1 MTEEHSTLD
10 LDYDRILLEDV
21 FDSPNLRYV
30 SLYMYIIRKDL
41 FQDLLDDDI
50 IEQFETITSLD
61 EPTVENLIRICTGD
75 FIRALFQYKFITN
88 IRSYKIFQSK
98 GNDVKIKFAKGL
110 NLTHEDISDSEEEVH
125 IFFNEVYLERVLAP
139 IIPEMTQTRILESLE
154 RLRAMMCPKSSMIH
168 ELVHKYG
175 DFYVIDDDFYYIIE
189 EFGNPYQA
197 LRIEL
202 MIRAMSKKYKEIES
216 NINKVLTQ
224 FDSSIVKSPIMKK
237 LKQAKEKGKED
248 YVKYLVEKSRK
259 KTLPQKFWIEFPEN
273 EIPDKYIEWK
283 NSLNQLFKL
292 KLNFFDIDLKMD
304 ELRAHYS
311 GKNQKMTYI
320 EFIQKSTYDE
330 DDISEKIKN
339 LLIDA
344 RNSLKEISEKLEK
357 YPRKKMKLLN
367 LDIERMIIEKGLD
380 EEEED

>member
-1 MTEEHSTLD
+1 MTEEHTTLD
-10 LDYDRILLEDV
+10 LEYDRMLLEDV

-75 FIRALFQYKFITN
+75 FIKALFQYKLITN
-88 IRSYKIFQSK
+88 IRSYEMFQSK
-98 GNDVKIKFAKGL
+98 GNDVKIRFAKGL
-110 NLTHEDISDSEEEVH
+110 KLTHDEISESEEEVH

-139 IIPEMTQTRILESLE
+139 VVQEMTQTRIRESLE
-154 RLRAMMCPKSSMIH
+154 RLRAMMCPKSSIIH

-175 DFYVIDDDFYYIIE
+175 DFYVIDDDFFYIIE

-197 LRIEL
+197 LRIEI

-216 NINKVLTQ
+216 NINGVLKQ
-224 FDSSIVKSPIMKK
+224 FESSIVKAPIMKK
-237 LKQAKEKGKED
+237 LKQAKEKGIED

-259 KTLPQKFWIEFPEN
+259 KTLPHKFWVEFPEN
-273 EIPDKYIEWK
+273 EIPDNYLKWK
-283 NSLNQLFKL
+283 NSLNELFKL
-292 KLNFFDIDLKMD
+292 KLIFIDIDLKMD

-311 GKNQKMTYI
+311 GKNQKMTYLK
-320 EFIQKSTYDE
+320 FIQKSTYDE
-330 DDISEKIKN
+330 DNISEKIKN

-344 RNSLKEISEKLEK
+344 RNSLKEVSEKLEK
-357 YPRKKMKLLN
+357 YPKKEMKLLN

-380 EEEED
+380 EED

>member
-1 MTEEHSTLD
+1 MTEDHTTLD
-10 LDYDRILLEDV
+10 LEYDRMLLEDV

-41 FQDLLDDDI
+41 FQDLLDDDV

-61 EPTVENLIRICTGD
+61 EPTVEDITRICTGD
-75 FIRALFQYKFITN
+75 FIKALFQYKMITN
-88 IRSYKIFQSK
+88 LRSYEIFQSK
-98 GNDVKIKFAKGL
+98 GNDFKIRFAKGL
-110 NLTHEDISDSEEEVH
+110 NLTHDELSESEEEVH
-125 IFFNEVYLERVLAP
+125 IFFNEAYLERILNP
-139 IIPEMTQTRILESLE
+139 IIPEMTQTRIHESLE

-202 MIRAMSKKYKEIES
+202 MIRAMSSKYKEIES
-216 NINKVLTQ
+216 NINEVLKQ
-224 FDSSIVKSPIMKK
+224 YDSSIVKAPIMKK

-248 YVKYLVEKSRK
+248 YVKYLIDKSRK
-259 KTLPQKFWIEFPEN
+259 KTLPHKFWVEFPDI
-273 EIPDKYIEWK
+273 EIPDNYVKWK
-283 NSLNQLFKL
+283 DSLNQLFNLKL
-292 KLNFFDIDLKMD
+292 KFIDIDLKMD

-311 GKNQKMTYI
+311 GKNQKMTYLK
-320 EFIQKSTYDE
+320 FIQKSTYDE
-330 DDISEKIKN
+330 DNISERIKT
-339 LLIDA
+339 LLIEA
-344 RNSLKEISEKLEK
+344 RNSLKEVSENLEK
-357 YPRKKMKLLN
+357 YPKKEMKLLN

-380 EEEED
+380 EEED

>member
-1 MTEEHSTLD
+1 MTEEHTTLD
-10 LDYDRILLEDV
+10 LEYDRMLLEDV

-61 EPTVENLIRICTGD
+61 EPTVEDLTRICTGD
-75 FIRALFQYKFITN
+75 FIKGLFQYKLITN
-88 IRSYKIFQSK
+88 IRSYEIFQSK
-98 GNDVKIKFAKGL
+98 ENHVKIRLAKGL
-110 NLTHEDISDSEEEVH
+110 KLTHDDISDSEEEVH
-125 IFFNEVYLERVLAP
+125 IFFNENYLERVLAP
-139 IIPEMTQTRILESLE
+139 IIPEMTQTLIHESLE
-154 RLRAMMCPKSSMIH
+154 RLRAMMCPKSSKIH

-175 DFYVIDDDFYYIIE
+175 DFYVIDDDFFYIIE

-202 MIRAMSKKYKEIES
+202 MIRAMSNKYKEIER
-216 NINKVLTQ
+216 NINEILKQ
-224 FDSSIVKSPIMKK
+224 FESTIIKAPIMKK

-248 YVKYLVEKSRK
+248 YVKYLVDKSRK
-259 KTLPQKFWIEFPEN
+259 KTLPHKFLLEFPEN
-273 EIPDKYIEWK
+273 EIPDNYIVWK

-292 KLNFFDIDLKMD
+292 KLNFIDIDIKMD
-304 ELRAHYS
+304 ELRALYA
-311 GKNQKMTYI
+311 GKNQKMTYLK
-320 EFIQKSTYDE
+320 FIQKSTYDE
-330 DDISEKIKN
+330 DNISEKIKT

-344 RNSLKEISEKLEK
+344 RNSLKEVSEQLEK
-357 YPRKKMKLLN
+357 YPKKEMKILN

-380 EEEED
+380 EEED

>member
-1 MTEEHSTLD
+1 MTEEHTTLD
-10 LDYDRILLEDV
+10 LEYDRMLLEDV

-41 FQDLLDDDI
+41 FQDLLDDDV

-61 EPTVENLIRICTGD
+61 EPTVGDLVRICTRD

-88 IRSYKIFQSK
+88 IRSYKMFQSK
-98 GNDVKIKFAKGL
+98 GNDVKIRFAKGL
-110 NLTHEDISDSEEEVH
+110 NLTHDEISESEEEVH
-125 IFFNEVYLERVLAP
+125 IFFNEVYLERVLAL

-175 DFYVIDDDFYYIIE
+175 DYYVIDDDFYYIIE

-202 MIRAMSKKYKEIES
+202 MIRAMSKKYKEIER
-216 NINKVLTQ
+216 NINEVLNQ
-224 FDSSIVKSPIMKK
+224 FESSIVKAPIMKK

-259 KTLPQKFWIEFPEN
+259 KTLPVKFRVEFPEN
-273 EIPDKYIEWK
+273 EIPDNYLEWK
-283 NSLNQLFKL
+283 NSLNNLIKF
-292 KLNFFDIDLKMD
+292 KLNFNDIDIKMD
-304 ELRAHYS
+304 ELRGFYS

-320 EFIQKSTYDE
+320 NFIQKSTYDE
-330 DDISEKIKN
+330 DNISEKIKN

-344 RNSLKEISEKLEK
+344 RNSLKEVSEKLEK
-357 YPRKKMKLLN
+357 YPKKDMKLLN
-367 LDIERMIIEKGLD
+367 LEIERMIIEKGLD
-380 EEEED
+380 EEEE

>member
-1 MTEEHSTLD
+1 MTEEHTTLD
-10 LDYDRILLEDV
+10 LEYDRMLLEDV

-75 FIRALFQYKFITN
+75 FIKALFQYKLITN
-88 IRSYKIFQSK
+88 IRSYEMFQSK
-98 GNDVKIKFAKGL
+98 GNDVKIRFAKGL
-110 NLTHEDISDSEEEVH
+110 KLTHDEISESEEEVH

-175 DFYVIDDDFYYIIE
+175 DYYVIDDDFFYIIE

-197 LRIEL
+197 LRIEI
-202 MIRAMSKKYKEIES
+202 MIRAMSNKYKEIES
-216 NINKVLTQ
+216 NINGVLKQ
-224 FDSSIVKSPIMKK
+224 FESSIVKAPIMKK

-259 KTLPQKFWIEFPEN
+259 KTLPHKFWVEFPEN
-273 EIPDKYIEWK
+273 EIPDNYLKWK
-283 NSLNQLFKL
+283 NSLNELFKL
-292 KLNFFDIDLKMD
+292 KLIFIDIDLKMD

-311 GKNQKMTYI
+311 GKNQKMTYLK
-320 EFIQKSTYDE
+320 FIQKSTYDE
-330 DDISEKIKN
+330 DNISEKIKN

-344 RNSLKEISEKLEK
+344 RNSLKEVSEKLE
-357 YPRKKMKLLN
+357 
-367 LDIERMIIEKGLD
+367 
-380 EEEED
+380 

>member
-1 MTEEHSTLD
+1 MTEEHTTLD
-10 LDYDRILLEDV
+10 LEYDRMLLEDV

-41 FQDLLDDDI
+41 FQDLLDDDV

-61 EPTVENLIRICTGD
+61 EPTVEDLIRICTGD
-75 FIRALFQYKFITN
+75 FIKALFQYKLITN
-88 IRSYKIFQSK
+88 IRSYEMFQSK
-98 GNDVKIKFAKGL
+98 GNDVKIRFAKGL
-110 NLTHEDISDSEEEVH
+110 KLTHDEISESEEEVH

-175 DFYVIDDDFYYIIE
+175 DFYVIDDDFFYIIE

-197 LRIEL
+197 LRIEI
-202 MIRAMSKKYKEIES
+202 MIRAMSNKYKEIES
-216 NINKVLTQ
+216 NINGVLKQ
-224 FDSSIVKSPIMKK
+224 FESSIVKAPIMKK

-248 YVKYLVEKSRK
+248 YVNYLVEKSRK
-259 KTLPQKFWIEFPEN
+259 KTLPHKFWVEFPEN
-273 EIPDKYIEWK
+273 EIPDNYMKWK
-283 NSLNQLFKL
+283 NSLNELFKL
-292 KLNFFDIDLKMD
+292 KLNFSDIDLKMD

-311 GKNQKMTYI
+311 GKNQKMTYLK
-320 EFIQKSTYDE
+320 FIQKSTYDE
-330 DDISEKIKN
+330 DNISEKIKN

-344 RNSLKEISEKLEK
+344 RDSLKEVSEKLEK
-357 YPRKKMKLLN
+357 YPKKEIKLLN

-380 EEEED
+380 EEEE

>member
-1 MTEEHSTLD
+1 MTEEHTTLD
-10 LDYDRILLEDV
+10 LEYDRMLLEDV

-41 FQDLLDDDI
+41 FQDLLDDDVI
-50 IEQFETITSLD
+50 DQFETITSLD
-61 EPTVENLIRICTGD
+61 EPTVGDLVRICTGD

-88 IRSYKIFQSK
+88 IRSYEMFQSK
-98 GNDVKIKFAKGL
+98 GNDVKIRFAKGL
-110 NLTHEDISDSEEEVH
+110 NLTHDEISESEEEVH

-175 DFYVIDDDFYYIIE
+175 DYYVIDDDFYYIIE

-202 MIRAMSKKYKEIES
+202 MIRAMSKKYKEIER
-216 NINKVLTQ
+216 NINEVLNQ
-224 FDSSIVKSPIMKK
+224 FEPSIVKAPIMKK

-259 KTLPQKFWIEFPEN
+259 KTLPVKFRVEFPEN
-273 EIPDKYIEWK
+273 EIPDNYIEWK
-283 NSLNQLFKL
+283 NSLNLLIKF
-292 KLNFFDIDLKMD
+292 KLNFNDIDIKMD
-304 ELRAHYS
+304 ELRGFYS

-320 EFIQKSTYDE
+320 NFIQKSTYDE
-330 DDISEKIKN
+330 DNISEKIKN

-344 RNSLKEISEKLEK
+344 RNSLKEVSEKLEK
-357 YPRKKMKLLN
+357 YPKKDMKLLN
-367 LDIERMIIEKGLD
+367 LEIERMIIEKGLD
-380 EEEED
+380 EDEE

>member
-1 MTEEHSTLD
+1 MAEGHTTLD
-10 LDYDRILLEDV
+10 LEYDRMLLEDV

-41 FQDLLDDDI
+41 FQDLLDDDVI
-50 IEQFETITSLD
+50 DQFETITALD
-61 EPTVENLIRICTGD
+61 EPTVEDMIRICTGD
-75 FIRALFQYKFITN
+75 FIKALFQYKFITN
-88 IRSYKIFQSK
+88 IRSYKMFQSK
-98 GNDVKIKFAKGL
+98 GNDVKIRFAKGL
-110 NLTHEDISDSEEEVH
+110 NLTHDEISESEEEVH

-139 IIPEMTQTRILESLE
+139 IIPEMTQSRILESLE

-175 DFYVIDDDFYYIIE
+175 DYYVIDDDFYYIIE

-202 MIRAMSKKYKEIES
+202 MIRAMSKKYKEIEG
-216 NINKVLTQ
+216 NINEILNQ
-224 FDSSIVKSPIMKK
+224 FEPSIVKAPIMKK

-259 KTLPQKFWIEFPEN
+259 KTLPIKFRVEFPEN
-273 EIPDKYIEWK
+273 EIPDNYIVWK
-283 NSLNQLFKL
+283 KSLNQLIKF
-292 KLNFFDIDLKMD
+292 KLNFTDIDIKMD
-304 ELRAHYS
+304 ELRGFYS
-311 GKNQKMTYI
+311 GKNQIMTYI
-320 EFIQKSTYDE
+320 NFIQKSTYDE
-330 DDISEKIKN
+330 DNISEKIKN

-344 RNSLKEISEKLEK
+344 RNSLKEVSEKLEN
-357 YPRKKMKLLN
+357 YPKKDMKLLN

-380 EEEED
+380 EEE

>member
-1 MTEEHSTLD
+1 MAEGHTTLD
-10 LDYDRILLEDV
+10 LEYDRMLLEDV

-41 FQDLLDDDI
+41 FQDLLDDDVI
-50 IEQFETITSLD
+50 DQFETITALD
-61 EPTVENLIRICTGD
+61 EPTVEDMIRICTGD
-75 FIRALFQYKFITN
+75 FIKALFQYKFITN
-88 IRSYKIFQSK
+88 IRSYKMFQSK
-98 GNDVKIKFAKGL
+98 GNDVKIRFAKGL
-110 NLTHEDISDSEEEVH
+110 NLTHDEISESEEEVH

-139 IIPEMTQTRILESLE
+139 IIPEMTQSRILESLE

-175 DFYVIDDDFYYIIE
+175 DYYVIDDDFYYIIE

-202 MIRAMSKKYKEIES
+202 MIRAMSKKYKEIEG
-216 NINKVLTQ
+216 NINEVLNQ
-224 FDSSIVKSPIMKK
+224 FEPSIVKAPIMKK

-259 KTLPQKFWIEFPEN
+259 KTLPIKFRVEFPEN
-273 EIPDKYIEWK
+273 EIPDNYIVWK
-283 NSLNQLFKL
+283 KSLNQLIKF
-292 KLNFFDIDLKMD
+292 KLNFTDIDIKMD
-304 ELRAHYS
+304 ELRGFYS
-311 GKNQKMTYI
+311 GKNQIMTYI
-320 EFIQKSTYDE
+320 NFIQKSTYDE
-330 DDISEKIKN
+330 DNISEKIKN

-344 RNSLKEISEKLEK
+344 RNSLKEVSEKLEN
-357 YPRKKMKLLN
+357 YPKKDMKLLN

-380 EEEED
+380 EEE

>member
-10 LDYDRILLEDV
+10 LEYDRMLLEDV

-50 IEQFETITSLD
+50 IVQFETITSLD

-75 FIRALFQYKFITN
+75 FIKALFQYKLITN
-88 IRSYKIFQSK
+88 IRSYEMFQSK
-98 GNDVKIKFAKGL
+98 GNDVKIRFAKGL
-110 NLTHEDISDSEEEVH
+110 KLTHDEISESEEEVH

-175 DFYVIDDDFYYIIE
+175 DFYVIDDDFFYIIE

-197 LRIEL
+197 LRIEI
-202 MIRAMSKKYKEIES
+202 MIRAMSNKYKEIES
-216 NINKVLTQ
+216 NINGVLKQ
-224 FDSSIVKSPIMKK
+224 FEPSIVKAPIMKK

-259 KTLPQKFWIEFPEN
+259 KTLPHKFWVEFPEN
-273 EIPDKYIEWK
+273 EIPDEYIEWK
-283 NSLNQLFKL
+283 NSLNQIFKL
-292 KLNFFDIDLKMD
+292 KLIFIGIDLKMD

-311 GKNQKMTYI
+311 GKNQKMTYLK
-320 EFIQKSTYDE
+320 FIQKSTYDE
-330 DDISEKIKN
+330 DNISEKIKN

-344 RNSLKEISEKLEK
+344 RNSLKEVSEKLEK
-357 YPRKKMKLLN
+357 YPKKEMKLLN
-367 LDIERMIIEKGLD
+367 LDIERMILEKGLD
-380 EEEED
+380 EEED

>member
-1 MTEEHSTLD
+1 MTEEHTSLD
-10 LDYDRILLEDV
+10 LEYDRMLLEDV

-30 SLYMYIIRKDL
+30 TLYMYIIRKDL
-41 FQDLLDDDI
+41 FQDLLDDDV

-61 EPTVENLIRICTGD
+61 EPTVEDLVRICTRD
-75 FIRALFQYKFITN
+75 FIKALFQYKFITN
-88 IRSYKIFQSK
+88 IRSYEMFQSK
-98 GNDVKIKFAKGL
+98 GNDFKIRFAKGL
-110 NLTHEDISDSEEEVH
+110 NLTHDEISESEEEVH

-175 DFYVIDDDFYYIIE
+175 DYYVIDDDFYYIIE

-202 MIRAMSKKYKEIES
+202 MIRAMSKKYKEIER
-216 NINKVLTQ
+216 NINEVLNQ
-224 FDSSIVKSPIMKK
+224 FEPSIVKAPIMKK

-259 KTLPQKFWIEFPEN
+259 KTLPVKFRVEFPEN
-273 EIPDKYIEWK
+273 ETPDNYIEWK
-283 NSLNQLFKL
+283 NSLNHLIKF
-292 KLNFFDIDLKMD
+292 KLNFIDIDIKMD
-304 ELRAHYS
+304 ELRGFYS

-320 EFIQKSTYDE
+320 NFIQKSTYDE
-330 DDISEKIKN
+330 DNISEKIKN
-339 LLIDA
+339 LLIGA
-344 RNSLKEISEKLEK
+344 RNSLKEVSEKLEK
-357 YPRKKMKLLN
+357 YPKKEMKLLN

-380 EEEED
+380 EDEE

>member
-1 MTEEHSTLD
+1 MAEGHTTLD
-10 LDYDRILLEDV
+10 LEYDRMLLEDV

-41 FQDLLDDDI
+41 FQDLLDDDVI
-50 IEQFETITSLD
+50 DQFETITALD
-61 EPTVENLIRICTGD
+61 EPTVEDMIRICTRD
-75 FIRALFQYKFITN
+75 FIKALFQYKFITN
-88 IRSYKIFQSK
+88 IRSYKMFQSK
-98 GNDVKIKFAKGL
+98 GNDVKIRFAKGL
-110 NLTHEDISDSEEEVH
+110 NLTHDEISESEEEVH

-139 IIPEMTQTRILESLE
+139 IIPEMTQSRILESLE

-175 DFYVIDDDFYYIIE
+175 DYYVIDDDFYYIIE

-202 MIRAMSKKYKEIES
+202 MIRAMSKKYKEIEG
-216 NINKVLTQ
+216 NINEILNQ
-224 FDSSIVKSPIMKK
+224 FEPSIVKAPIMKK

-259 KTLPQKFWIEFPEN
+259 KTLPIKFRVEFPEN
-273 EIPDKYIEWK
+273 EIPDNYIVWK
-283 NSLNQLFKL
+283 KSLNQLIKF
-292 KLNFFDIDLKMD
+292 KLNFTDIDIKMD
-304 ELRAHYS
+304 ELRGFYS
-311 GKNQKMTYI
+311 GKNQIMTYI
-320 EFIQKSTYDE
+320 NFIQKSTYDE
-330 DDISEKIKN
+330 DNISEKIKN

-344 RNSLKEISEKLEK
+344 RNSLKEVSEKLEN
-357 YPRKKMKLLN
+357 YPKKDMKLLN

-380 EEEED
+380 EEE